1 MQSLREFFSASSG
14 LAPARQGLG
23 LDWDVMN
30 YRAMLIV
37 CLTKLGLAATGWGQA
52 DGKIAF
58 ISDREGHSDV
68 WIMQADGSNPVNL
81 TQGRDCTSPA
91 WSPDGAKI
99 AYIDRGEIWLM
110 GADGRNPQ
118 QVTDDS
124 VDKARLWWSNDGSSI
139 YYITAL
145 TAPIADEWDGPE
157 AFVTQLDGSGS
168 SPADWREVY
177 HRFLPGRSPD
187 GTQQATVWLWNGGG
201 HVHGNIDI
209 RPSVSDHEHPG
220 LLLPESIQNRL
231 IEEGRDRWRT
241 FPTWSPDGMRVA
253 FAGLIPFKGQFEI
266 WAADI
271 DGDSSVELTNGRI
284 GVPHWSRSDPDN
296 WVELTNGLGGHS
308 PAWQPMIPVAT
319 SVEAQAWGRIKSLL
333 SGGPRP

>member
-1 MQSLREFFSASSG
+1 MQSLREFFSSSSR
-14 LAPARQGLG
+14 LVPARQGLG

-30 YRAMLIV
+30 YRSMLIV
-37 CLTKLGLAATGWGQA
+37 CLTTLGLAATGWGQA

-81 TQGRDCTSPA
+81 TQGRNCTSPA

-139 YYITAL
+139 YYIAVL

-168 SPADWREVY
+168 SPADWRELY

-187 GTQQATVWLWNGGG
+187 GTQQATVTLWDGGG
-201 HVHGNIDI
+201 HIHVNFLIQS
-209 RPSVSDHEHPG
+209 SVSDHEHPG
-220 LLLPESIQNRL
+220 TLLPESLLNRL
-231 IEEGRDRWRT
+231 TAEEDRDSWRT
-241 FPTWSPDGMRVA
+241 FPTWSPDGMRIA
-253 FAGLIPFKGQFEI
+253 FAGLIQFKGQFEI

-271 DGDSSVELTNGRI
+271 DGDSL
-284 GVPHWSRSDPDN
+284 
-296 WVELTNGLGGHS
+296 VELTNGLGGHS

>member
-1 MQSLREFFSASSG
+1 
-14 LAPARQGLG
+14 
-23 LDWDVMN
+23 MN
-30 YRAMLIV
+30 YRSMLIV
-37 CLTKLGLAATGWGQA
+37 CLTTLGLAAAGWGQA

-110 GADGRNPQ
+110 DANGRNPQ

-139 YYITAL
+139 YYIAAV
-145 TAPIADEWDGPE
+145 TAPLADEWDGPE

-168 SPADWREVY
+168 SPADWREMY

-187 GTQQATVWLWNGGG
+187 GTQQAIITLWDGGG

-209 RPSVSDHEHPG
+209 HPSASDHEHPG
-220 LLLPESIQNRL
+220 LLLPESLLNRL
-231 IEEGRDRWRT
+231 IDIEDEEGRNSGHSWYRDSWQT
-241 FPTWSPDGMRVA
+241 FPTWSPDGMRIA
-253 FAGLIPFKGQFEI
+253 FAALLQLKGQFEI
-266 WAADI
+266 WVADI
-271 DGDSSVELTNGRI
+271 DGDRRFESTNGR
-284 GVPHWSRSDPDN
+284 GVPHWRSARDN

-308 PAWQPMIPVAT
+308 PAWQPMLPVAT
-319 SVEAQAWGRIKSLL
+319 SVESQTWGRIKSLL
-333 SGGPRP
+333 SSEPRP